1 MVPGQHILHARQ
13 QFCSIPFYRNGV
25 SVVDDEFVWSALM
38 GFHGNQVQGPLCI
51 MENIHAMDNTVFLK
65 KKTPMSV
72 MGRVGSDAAP
82 VVFF

>member
-1 MVPGQHILHARQ
+1 MVPGQHILYARQ

-65 KKTPMSV
+65 KKNSNERD
-72 MGRVGSDAAP
+72 GKGG
-82 VVFF
+82 F